1 MKLTKAQLRRLIQES
16 MRIPGL
22 DRVFDQIDSD
32 SPSSST
38 QPLPMAGAREKFSQ
52 DTGLFGSNVERPD
65 DMRDMNVPSTTR
77 RKSDNIL
84 EARYAIVYFRSY
96 ISTLSLYMNIH
107 YVHAQEWKDWKR
119 TPGAMS
125 ALNLVTRK
133 VNTGFGTMTD
143 AAYDHGILGAAHDP
157 QKPGQDE
164 LLREAEATGKMDAE
178 EKIRL
183 EGYAS
188 AYIAVNDMVFVGH
201 NHHLMPIQT
210 AAETLG
216 DRELVSLL
224 GVFEGFDED
233 VNNGK
238 VLELFD
244 FLDRFDPDSQR
255 LIF

>member
-1 MKLTKAQLRRLIQES
+1 

-22 DRVFDQIDSD
+22 GRVFDQIDTD
-32 SPSSST
+32 PVDN
-38 QPLPMAGAREKFSQ
+38 QPLPMAGARETFSQ
-52 DTGLFGSNVERPD
+52 DTGLFGSNVDKPD
-65 DMRDMNVPSTTR
+65 DMRAMNLPSPSG
-77 RKSDNIL
+77 RKSDKIL
-84 EARYAIVYFRSY
+84 EARYALVYFRAY
-96 ISTLSLYMNIH
+96 MSTLSLYMKIH

-125 ALNLVTRK
+125 ALSLVTKK

-143 AAYDHGILGAAHDP
+143 AVYDHGIFGAAYDP
-157 QKPGQDE
+157 QKPKQVE
-164 LLREAEATGKMDAE
+164 VLREAAVAGKMDAE

-188 AYIAVNDMVFVGH
+188 AYMAVNDIVFVGH

-216 DRELVSLL
+216 DRELVSL
-224 GVFEGFDED
+224 VDIFEGFDED
-233 VNNGK
+233 VSNGK

-244 FLDRFDPDSQR
+244 FLDRLDPDYQVLR
-255 LIF
+255 